1 MGKPDTTGTVDIA
14 DSVGY
19 VVGRKGHFVAHT
31 AEIDIHPNMGRRR
44 GHIPAPVPHEWVRRA
59 KPEV

>member
-1 MGKPDTTGTVDIA
+1 MGKPDMTGTVDIA

-31 AEIDIHPNMGRRR
+31 AEIDIHPNMRRR
-44 GHIPAPVPHEWVRRA
+44 IPAPVPHEWLRRV

>member
-1 MGKPDTTGTVDIA
+1 MGKLDTTGTVDIA
-14 DSVGY
+14 DSVAH

-31 AEIDIHPNMGRRR
+31 ADTDIHPNMRHRDM
-44 GHIPAPVPHEWVRRA
+44 PAPVPHEWLRRA